1 MKIMVTGGAGF
12 IGSNVV
18 DGYIDA
24 GHQVVVIDNLYT
36 GKRENLNPRARF
48 YEVDIRSEE
57 VGRIME
63 AEKPEIVNHH
73 AAQIS
78 VPASVEDP
86 ITDADI
92 NIKGFLNLL
101 EQARRRR
108 VRKVIL
114 ISSGGAI
121 YGEASEYPT
130 SEDYRPVPLSP
141 YAIAKFSSECYL
153 AYYEHQYGLEYSI
166 LRYANVYGPRQ
177 IPHGEA
183 GVVAIFMNNLMEGKA
198 SVLNHFPD
206 DPEGMIRDYCYVGD
220 VVKANLE
227 ALTKG
232 KGECL
237 NIGTERETRTLHLYN
252 TIYEAVKRIR
262 PDLPPSLARPER
274 RHARGGDLRRS
285 CLVAERSRRK
295 LGWKAEMSLEK
306 GIDLTLAWWKR
317 RAEGLL

>member
-1 MKIMVTGGAGF
+1 MKIVVTGGAGF

-18 DGYIDA
+18 DGYINA
-24 GHQVVVIDNLYT
+24 GHEVVVIDNLYT
-36 GKRENLNPRARF
+36 GKRENVNPRAKF

-57 VGRIME
+57 VARVME
-63 AEKPEIVNHH
+63 MEKPEIMNHH

-78 VPASVEDP
+78 VPASVTDP

-101 EQARRRR
+101 QQAIKCR

-130 SEDYRPVPLSP
+130 SEDYRPLPLSP

-153 AYYEHQYGLEYSI
+153 AYYEHQYGLDYSI

-183 GVVAIFMNNLMEGKA
+183 GVVAIFMNNLMEGKP
-198 SVLNHFPD
+198 SILNHFPD
-206 DPEGMIRDYCYVGD
+206 DPAGMIRDYCYVGD

-252 TIYEAVKRIR
+252 AIYEAVKRIK
-262 PDLPPSLARPER
+262 PDLPPSLAQPER
-274 RHARGGDLRRS
+274 QHARGGDLKRS
-285 CLVAERSRRK
+285 CLVVEKSRRK
-295 LGWKAEMSLEK
+295 LGWMAETSLEK

-317 RAEGLL
+317 RSEGLP